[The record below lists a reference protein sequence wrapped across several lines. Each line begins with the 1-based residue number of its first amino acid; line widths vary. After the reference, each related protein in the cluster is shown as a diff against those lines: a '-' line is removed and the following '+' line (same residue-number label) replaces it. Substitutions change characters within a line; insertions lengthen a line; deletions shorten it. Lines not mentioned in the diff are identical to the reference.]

1 MSPVIRFGHLPDPG
15 RSLASGIVQLAP
27 RPIPDV
33 TTDPGGVSSSNVS
46 RSLRGRVRIVL
57 GARQERLEFSRL
69 DKPFVVDIAD
79 DVGVFDPRAEVSGA
93 LSVDGNH
100 SLEQLAKVVLCRCVS
115 DPETETC
122 VIPGLDVGGA
132 KRGPTDFSLIG
143 G

>member
-1 MSPVIRFGHLPDPG
+1 M
-15 RSLASGIVQLAP
+15 
-27 RPIPDV
+27 
-33 TTDPGGVSSSNVS
+33 
-46 RSLRGRVRIVL
+46 
-57 GARQERLEFSRL
+57 
-69 DKPFVVDIAD
+69 VDIAD

-143 G
+143 GRLFASVLDRGRAPGAGHDRQEADQADAGSQMGR